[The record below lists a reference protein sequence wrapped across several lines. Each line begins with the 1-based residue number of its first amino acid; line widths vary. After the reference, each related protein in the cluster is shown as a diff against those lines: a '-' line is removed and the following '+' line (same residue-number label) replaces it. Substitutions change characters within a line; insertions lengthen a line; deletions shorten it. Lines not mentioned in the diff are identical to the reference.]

1 MSLTLERIQGLI
13 AGDGELPVR
22 FAQEAKKS
30 GFEVV
35 AISLS
40 SDNRTELKKI
50 CKKVY
55 AFGPG
60 EIMKIRDALREEKIK
75 QITFLG
81 KVHKGMLL
89 KNPKLDSMA
98 IDILKKNIKLNDDAI
113 MQAAVAEL
121 EKEGIEVLDQTIFI
135 KSLMVPKG
143 VLTSLKPTEE
153 QIRDIEYGYEVAK
166 QIGDIDVGQSVVIKN
181 KMILAIEA
189 IEGTDKA
196 IERGG
201 KLGKKGSV
209 VVKVSKPSQDK
220 RFDIPTVGM
229 NTLKVM
235 KKYHVNVLAI
245 ESGETI
251 IVEQEKMVKFAE
263 KNKIVIIAV

>member
-1 MSLTLERIQGLI
+1 MSLTLERIKGLI
-13 AGDGELPVR
+13 AGDGEVPVR

-35 AISLS
+35 AISLT

-60 EIMKIRDALREEKIK
+60 EIMKIRDAMREEKIK

-153 QIRDIEYGYEVAK
+153 LIRYIEYVYEVAK
-166 QIGDIDVGQSVVIKN
+166 HIVVIDVGQSVVIKN
-181 KMILAIEA
+181 KMTLA
-189 IEGTDKA
+189 
-196 IERGG
+196 
-201 KLGKKGSV
+201 
-209 VVKVSKPSQDK
+209 
-220 RFDIPTVGM
+220 
-229 NTLKVM
+229 LK
-235 KKYHVNVLAI
+235 
-245 ESGETI
+245 TI
-251 IVEQEKMVKFAE
+251 
-263 KNKIVIIAV
+263 

>member
-1 MSLTLERIQGLI
+1 MSLTLDNIQGLI
-13 AGDGELPVR
+13 AGDGELPIR

-30 GFEVV
+30 GFDVV

-40 SDNRTELKKI
+40 SDNRSELKKL
-50 CKKVY
+50 CKAVY

-60 EIMKIRDALREEKIK
+60 EIMKIREALKKENIK

-89 KNPKLDSMA
+89 RNPKLDSLA
-98 IDILKKNIKLNDDAI
+98 IEILKNNLKLNDDAI

-121 EKEGIEVLDQTIFI
+121 EKVGIEVLDQTLFI
-135 KSLMVPKG
+135 KQLMVPKG
-143 VLTSLKPTEE
+143 VLTKNRPTED
-153 QIRDIEYGYEVAK
+153 QIRDVEYGYEVAK
-166 QIGDIDVGQSVVIKN
+166 QIGDIDVGQSVVVKN
-181 KMILAIEA
+181 KMVLAIEA

-201 KLGKKGSV
+201 KLGKKGAV
-209 VVKVSKPSQDK
+209 VVKVSKPAQDK
-220 RFDIPTVGM
+220 RFDIPTVGLC
-229 NTLKVM
+229 TLKMM
-235 KKYHVNVLAI
+235 KKVKASVLAI

-251 IVEQEKMVKFAE
+251 IVQQEEMVKFAE
-263 KNKIVIIAV
+263 KNNIVIIAI